1 MTEKTKLKDF
11 LFREVPLKVLLSLI
25 SGKKSITQ
33 VYREVQTTY
42 SYTLKILKK
51 LEEFG
56 LVTYDWTNGREKNYF
71 LTEKG
76 RRLIEMLKPIINY
89 E

>member
-1 MTEKTKLKDF
+1 MNQKTKLKDL
-11 LFREVPLKVLLSLI
+11 LFKEIPLKVLLSLV

-33 VYREVQTTY
+33 IYREVQTTY
-42 SYTLKILKK
+42 SYTLNTLKE
-51 LEEFG
+51 LEKFG
-56 LVTYDWTNGREKNYF
+56 LVTYDWTNGREKAYF

-76 RRLIEMLKPIINY
+76 RKLIEMIKPIINY

>member
-1 MTEKTKLKDF
+1 MNQKTKLKDF
-11 LFREVPLKVLLSLI
+11 LFKEIPLKVLLALL
-25 SGKKSITQ
+25 SGKKSITD

-42 SYTLKILKK
+42 SYTMTILKK

-56 LVTYDWTNGREKNYF
+56 LVTYDWINGREKVYF

-76 RRLIEMLKPIINY
+76 KKLIEMLKPIINY